1 MRDCSE
7 KRTYFAF
14 GAILALVA
22 AESRAQDRGT
32 LQVRTSPDS
41 AIVVLDDAKDPEHQR
56 TPYLNESMIQGAHSI
71 LLRPADPAY
80 MSARYTIGIDAGQT
94 SVVEHVFE
102 YRTKATG
109 MELLSVAPWKLGL
122 EYGILFQR
130 YIGFQSSSPPAPP
143 ALPTPSTYPS
153 DSIPSSL
160 SLPFQ
165 VRLGFP
171 GGIET
176 HVSIPLA
183 EKSLPQAP
191 GSLALGDV
199 GLGVKWT
206 YAPLNSAID
215 MSYVLGSA
223 KQQNLGQLSDALTF
237 TLITSQRYQSF
248 DLAGNLG
255 YSLRFNSMSADS
267 GSITPGDAAFLRL
280 RAGML
285 FFDQILPLV
294 QASLDYRFATTRGS
308 ATVRDPS
315 ILATV
320 SPGVVWYA
328 GQNWAFEIGVP
339 LGLYASNEETRW
351 GLQGSFAWGF
361 GLASKSAHP
370 TVAKS
375 APVSSYPLQAV
386 GVPLNAPLH
395 VLFSGHEVTNGEYK
409 EFCEKTGHE
418 SPADP
423 EFASLPG
430 YFSDPRLSSYPVVNI
445 SIADARAY
453 AAWVGKRL
461 PTVGEWRREVENI
474 SLSGAQVACGL
485 EAPEPATSRP
495 QGAGVYNLIGNVAE
509 WVENDRGSGSVAYM
523 AGGFFSLPRERCL
536 DKGRWVDVASPAG
549 AKYIGFRTVT
559 EVK

>member
-22 AESRAQDRGT
+22 TESRAQDRGT

-56 TPYLNESMIQGAHSI
+56 TPYINENMVPGTHSV

-80 MSARYTIGIDAGQT
+80 MSARYTVGIDAGQT

-102 YRTKATG
+102 YRTKAAG
-109 MELLSVAPWKLGL
+109 MELLSIAPWKLDV
-122 EYGILFQR
+122 EYGVRFQS
-130 YIGFQSSSPPAPP
+130 YIGFESSSTTVPSGPK
-143 ALPTPSTYPS
+143 LPSTYAS
-153 DSIPSSL
+153 DSVPSSL
-160 SLPFQ
+160 DLPFQ
-165 VRLGFP
+165 LRLGFP
-171 GGIET
+171 EGVEG

-183 EKSLPQAP
+183 EKAWPGAP
-191 GSLALGDV
+191 ASLALGDV
-199 GLGVKWT
+199 GVGAKWT
-206 YAPLNSAID
+206 YAPFNSAID
-215 MSYVLGSA
+215 ISYALGST
-223 KQQNLGQLSDALTF
+223 KRQNLGQLSDALTF
-237 TLITSQRYQSF
+237 TLITSQRYQAF
-248 DLAGNLG
+248 DLAGNIG
-255 YSLRFNSMSADS
+255 YSLRFNSFDT
-267 GSITPGDAAFLRL
+267 GSSVTPGDAAFARL

-285 FFDQILPLV
+285 FYDQILPLV

-320 SPGVVWYA
+320 SPGVIWYA
-328 GQNWAFEIGVP
+328 GQNLSFELGVP

-351 GLQGSFAWGF
+351 GIQGSFAWGF
-361 GLASKSAHP
+361 GLASKSPHP
-370 TVAKS
+370 TATKS
-375 APVSSYPLQAV
+375 APVSAYPLQAA
-386 GVPLNAPLH
+386 GVPQSAPSH
-395 VLFSGHEVTNGEYK
+395 VLFSSHEVTNGEYK
-409 EFCEKTGHE
+409 EFCDKTGHE
-418 SPADP
+418 TPADP

-430 YFSDPRLSSYPVVNI
+430 YFSDPRLSSYPVVNV

-474 SLSGAQVACGL
+474 NLSGAQVACGL
-485 EAPEPATSRP
+485 EAPEPVTSRS
-495 QGAGVYNLIGNVAE
+495 QGLGTYNVIGNVAE